1 MRKLLR
7 AAVLG
12 FALVAALAAPAH
24 ADSPD
29 KSDSPNKV
37 VGGVPAPLGA
47 YPWLARLSMGCGGSL
62 ITPNVVLTAAHCV
75 GATGPDTRVQAL
87 FGVVDLESPKAIVVD
102 SVYVYRSPDYSTA
115 GRGSDWALVKLSR
128 KLPVPTVR
136 LQPAVATSGP
146 FRVMG
151 WGAAQEGGE
160 QQRYLLHADVPF
172 VDDATCGGL
181 YTRYGY
187 PFSAAAML
195 CAGVVGVGGVDTCQG
210 DSGGP
215 MVAKDATGVFRQVG
229 IVSWGIG
236 CARPQFPGVYTEIAT
251 FLPAISAAIT
261 ALA

>member
-24 ADSPD
+24 ADSPT
-29 KSDSPNKV
+29 KV
-37 VGGVPAPLGA
+37 VGGVPAPQGA

-62 ITPNVVLTAAHCV
+62 ITPDVILTAAHCV
-75 GATGPDTRVQAL
+75 GETGPDTRIEAV
-87 FGVVDLESPKAIVVD
+87 FGVVDLESPNAIVVD
-102 SVYVYRSPDYSTA
+102 SVYVYRAPEYSTA
-115 GRGSDWALVKLSR
+115 GHGSDWALVKLAH
-128 KLPVPTVR
+128 KLPIPVVR
-136 LQPAVATSGP
+136 LQPAVMTSGP

-172 VDDATCGGL
+172 VDDATCGSL

-187 PFSAAAML
+187 PFSAPSML

-215 MVAKDATGVFRQVG
+215 MVASDAYGAFRQVG

-236 CARPQFPGVYTEIAT
+236 CARPQFPGIYTEVAT
-251 FLPAISAAIT
+251 YLPAISAAIT
-261 ALA
+261 ALV